1 MRKERVLVI
10 DDEEDISRLVE
21 HHLNAEGYIVL
32 RAANGEEGIATA
44 KTEKPDLIILD
55 LMLPG
60 IDGLDVCRILKRGE
74 ATAKIPIIML
84 TAKSDEADIVAG
96 LELGADDYVV
106 KPFSP
111 KVLVARVRT
120 ALRRARSPEI
130 QADQIIQIAG
140 ISIDPH
146 KMQVSINGKSVELT
160 LTEFRIIHALARKPG
175 WVLTRDQIVS
185 ESRGDDTE
193 VTDRSV
199 DVHIVSL
206 RRKLGHAGSMI
217 ETVRGVGYR
226 FKEEPIDA

>member
-1 MRKERVLVI
+1 MGKERVLVI

-21 HHLNAEGYIVL
+21 HHLDAEGYVVL
-32 RAANGEEGIATA
+32 RAASGEEGIAAARTQR
-44 KTEKPDLIILD
+44 PDLIILD

-60 IDGLDVCRILKRGE
+60 IDGLDVCRILKRDQ

-96 LELGADDYVV
+96 LELGADDYVT

-111 KVLVARVRT
+111 KVLIARVRT

-130 QADQIIQIAG
+130 QADQVIQIAG

-146 KMQVSINGKSVELT
+146 KMQVSINGKPIELT

-185 ESRGDDTE
+185 ESRGDDAE

-206 RRKLGHAGSMI
+206 RRKLGSAGSVI

-226 FKEEPIDA
+226 FKEEPTDA